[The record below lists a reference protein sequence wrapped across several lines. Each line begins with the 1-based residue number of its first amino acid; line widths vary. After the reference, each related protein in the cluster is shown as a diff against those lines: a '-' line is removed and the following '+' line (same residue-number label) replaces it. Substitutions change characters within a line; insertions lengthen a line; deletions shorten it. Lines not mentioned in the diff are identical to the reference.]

1 MALNLDSVANWPAQV
16 ARFPDYFVVS
26 LVRALNRDSGVAA
39 STPEG
44 AADAKDWLE
53 QFGMERSEDIRKL
66 IRSKHLQTL
75 IYAKKWQQ
83 RYPGATPEA
92 SRLAM
97 EIASDALGLKRPG
110 DEKTIEFSAHWWSN
124 GSEHVMIQM
133 WMPSDLGDA
142 MPVACVQFKVGEPRS
157 RIMLNRD
164 REDTALQVLEQLP
177 QSGYAMLADPAI
189 EIVAFHTDTQDSGM
203 QLLPRSVMSAD
214 GTDFGS
220 GLY

>member
-1 MALNLDSVANWPAQV
+1 MALNLNSVANWPAQV

-110 DEKTIEFSAHWWSN
+110 DEKTIEFVAHWWSN
-124 GSEHVMIQM
+124 ESEYVMLQM
-133 WMPSDLGDA
+133 WMPGDLEDA
-142 MPVACVQFKVGEPRS
+142 MH
-157 RIMLNRD
+157 NRLVPNQGAV
-164 REDTALQVLEQLP
+164 R
-177 QSGYAMLADPAI
+177 LASHR
-189 EIVAFHTDTQDSGM
+189 HTDEWLPLV
-203 QLLPRSVMSAD
+203 LLKD
-214 GTDFGS
+214 LLEN
-220 GLY
+220 GLV